1 MVKLSPTA
9 SATRKAFIEAFCE
22 IYKTKPVEKITVS
35 ELTRRAGY
43 NRVTFYEYFLDV
55 YDLLEQIEEEV
66 INCIGERIS
75 NTISRGNFANMFT
88 EAFED
93 MKKSDEH
100 YSLILLTSEHSSKFP
115 VKLKKAVMPVI
126 ISAFHIPTDDIN
138 AVYALDF
145 YLSGIISMVSEWQ
158 KNNQELSAD
167 ELGALVHTILTE
179 GVMKALGQTI

>member
-1 MVKLSPTA
+1 
-9 SATRKAFIEAFCE
+9 
-22 IYKTKPVEKITVS
+22 
-35 ELTRRAGY
+35 
-43 NRVTFYEYFLDV
+43 
-55 YDLLEQIEEEV
+55 
-66 INCIGERIS
+66 
-75 NTISRGNFANMFT
+75 
-88 EAFED
+88 
-93 MKKSDEH
+93 
-100 YSLILLTSEHSSKFP
+100 
-115 VKLKKAVMPVI
+115 MPVI